1 MPDFRIVLVAP
12 IYEGNVGFAARVMK
26 NFGFNR
32 LVLIEPCEIGE
43 EASLRAAHAQDLL
56 QGAETCTLEEV
67 FSQSCLTIATTGEV
81 SKSICRSMR
90 MPYFTPG
97 EIREQIKD
105 INGTISILFGREN
118 WGLNNDE
125 VKRCDMICTIPTS
138 QDYPILNL
146 SHAVGVVC
154 YELAHI
160 PRGEYLLANRT
171 EMEYLYRHID
181 RFLDEIDH
189 PPFKRENTMLMMR
202 RIFGR
207 AHLTAR
213 EASTVHGLLRRA
225 EFHIDPTIHE
235 LERER
240 HEVRDKGLHPAR
252 DKDGWND
259 VMDIE

>member
-1 MPDFRIVLVAP
+1 MPDIQIVLVAP
-12 IYEGNVGFAARVMK
+12 IYEGNVGFTARVMK
-26 NFGFNR
+26 NFGFTR
-32 LVLIEPCEIGE
+32 LVLIDPCGIGE
-43 EASLRAAHAQDLL
+43 DASLRAAHAQDVLS
-56 QGAETCTLEEV
+56 GAVTCTLEEV

-97 EIREQIKD
+97 EIREHVKD

-125 VKRCDMICTIPTS
+125 VRRCDMICTIPTS
-138 QDYPILNL
+138 PDYPILNL

-154 YELAHI
+154 YELAHL
-160 PRGEYLLANRT
+160 PRGEYLLASRT

-207 AHLTAR
+207 TQLTAR

-225 EFHIDPTIHE
+225 EFHIDPTICE

-240 HEVRDKGLHPAR
+240 H
-252 DKDGWND
+252 DKDRQPGPDESGWND
-259 VMDIE
+259 DIEIP